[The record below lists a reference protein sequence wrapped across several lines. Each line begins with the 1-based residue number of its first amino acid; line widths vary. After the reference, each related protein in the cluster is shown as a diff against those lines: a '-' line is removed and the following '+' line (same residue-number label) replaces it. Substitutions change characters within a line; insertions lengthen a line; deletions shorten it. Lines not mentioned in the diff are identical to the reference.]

1 MPVELPVADHG
12 PKAGPGLIGRSAAM
26 QNLRVLIARYAQ
38 APYPVFIAGE
48 SGVGKER
55 VAECLH
61 RAGAA
66 PTAPFR
72 ALNCAAL
79 SPELLEAQ
87 LFGAARGAFTG
98 ADRDRPGLLAE
109 IGAGTLLLDEVG
121 EMPPMLQAKL
131 LRLLESGEYYRLG
144 ETRPRLASARV
155 LAATHRDL
163 GQAVARGAFR
173 ADLYHRLCVL
183 TLVVPPLRERDADW
197 QLLMA
202 HFLAENR
209 QNFAPFVLTAESR
222 ARIAAHPFPGNVR
235 ELRNLVVRL
244 GFRFAG
250 RTVAP
255 AAIEE
260 ALAGVAGIHDPHRTD
275 DPAAVSGLRLADA
288 VARFELGLI
297 RSALAECQGN
307 LSRAARLLGANRS
320 TLYAKLARHGIP
332 LPATV

>member
-1 MPVELPVADHG
+1 MPAETNAAEQG
-12 PKAGPGLIGRSAAM
+12 PDGAPNLIGQSAAM
-26 QNLRVLIARYAQ
+26 QRLRALIARYAR

-48 SGVGKER
+48 SGVGKEL
-55 VAECLH
+55 VAQCLH
-61 RAGAA
+61 RAGPA
-66 PTAPFR
+66 PAAPFR

-87 LFGAARGAFTG
+87 LFGATRGAFTG

-121 EMPPMLQAKL
+121 EMPPPLQAKL

-144 ETRPRLASARV
+144 ESRPRLATARV

-163 GQAVARGAFR
+163 GNAVTRGAFR

-183 TLVVPPLRERDADW
+183 VLAVPPLRARNDDW

-202 HFLAENR
+202 HFCAENR
-209 QNFAPFVLTAESR
+209 QNFAPFVLTPESR
-222 ARIAAHPFPGNVR
+222 ALIAAHPFPGNVR

-244 GFRFAG
+244 GFRHAG
-250 RTVAP
+250 RTVP
-255 AAIEE
+255 
-260 ALAGVAGIHDPHRTD
+260 
-275 DPAAVSGLRLADA
+275 PAAVLEALEGVTHTHDTLAVSEPVHGTGLRLAEA

-297 RSALAECQGN
+297 RSALAQCQGN
-307 LSRAARLLGANRS
+307 LSHAARLLGANRS
-320 TLYAKLARHGIP
+320 TLYAKLARHGVP
-332 LPATV
+332 LPATG